1 MKPKVVAIIPAGGM
15 GTRMNLPQKKQ
26 FVSILDKPLIQWTLG
41 HFIEHSDI
49 DQIIVSLP
57 KENIEDFT
65 KLKLPTKGKETT
77 VVEGDVHRQGSVFNA
92 LKACSNDTDY
102 VCIHDAV
109 RPFINPEDISMLINA
124 AKKDKAVIA
133 SSPVKNTIKLI
144 EDQHIVYTLPRK
156 SLINALTPQV
166 FAFDLIKKS
175 HQKAS
180 DLQLEFTD
188 DASILEHFG
197 YRVIYKHTSSLN
209 FKITDIEDLKLAELI
224 IKLKIGK
231 ENL

>member
-1 MKPKVVAIIPAGGM
+1 MKSKIVAIIPAGGM
-15 GTRMNLPQKKQ
+15 GSRMKLPQKKQ
-26 FVSILDKPLIQWTLG
+26 FVCILNKPLIQWTLD
-41 HFIEHSDI
+41 HFIEHEEI
-49 DQIIVSLP
+49 DQIVVSLP
-57 KENIEDFT
+57 KENIEDFK
-65 KLKLPTKGKETT
+65 KLKLSSSGKEITI
-77 VVEGDVHRQGSVFNA
+77 VEGDRHRQGSVFNA

-109 RPFINPEDISMLINA
+109 RPFVKPEDISMLIDA

-166 FAFDLIKKS
+166 FAFNLIKTY
-175 HQKAS
+175 HRKAMEL
-180 DLQLEFTD
+180 DLQFTD

-197 YRVIYKHTSSLN
+197 YRVIYKHTSPLN
-209 FKITDIEDLKLAELI
+209 IKITDIEDLKLAEMI
-224 IKLKIGK
+224 IKTNNK
-231 ENL
+231 